1 LTNALDLSY
10 THASYTWQNPLTE
23 AYISPSSLLFI
34 DNTRFIAGTKDNIA
48 LFDIEV
54 GGGPVNEH
62 PTRKGR
68 KARKLY
74 GADTAG
80 IGGIVSSLALSGDNI
95 LAAGTY
101 NRQIGLFENA
111 GQGETVA
118 AFDLNFNDAED
129 SLLRGNGVSQLAWS
143 SCGNY
148 LFVAER
154 QSDALLVYDIRHTG
168 QRLSYVT
175 GRCAL
180 TTLKL
185 SFDVASNPEGKI
197 DIWAGGTD
205 GKIRVWCDVTS
216 REGRIEP
223 DYALHA
229 SHGEHPSL
237 SSQLTCADNQPAAV
251 SNTILSRREPM
262 LITTSGQRRNP
273 PDLVHLGNPD
283 SDSDSDSGSD
293 SSCLEESDGS
303 KNSESDSGESREGD
317 YQTVAV
323 EDSWRGPAFD
333 NVLSFWQIR

>member
-1 LTNALDLSY
+1 
-10 THASYTWQNPLTE
+10 
-23 AYISPSSLLFI
+23 
-34 DNTRFIAGTKDNIA
+34 
-48 LFDIEV
+48 
-54 GGGPVNEH
+54 
-62 PTRKGR
+62 
-68 KARKLY
+68 
-74 GADTAG
+74 

-101 NRQIGLFENA
+101 NRQVGLFENA
-111 GQGETVA
+111 GQGETIAV
-118 AFDLNFNDAED
+118 FDLKFNDAED

-143 SCGNY
+143 PCGNY

-185 SFDVASNPEGKI
+185 SFDVASNSEGKH

-205 GKIRVWCDVTS
+205 GKVRVWCDVTS

-229 SHGEHPSL
+229 SH
-237 SSQLTCADNQPAAV
+237 AAV

-262 LITTSGQRRNP
+262 LITTSGQRRSP
-273 PDLVHLGNPD
+273 SDLVHLENSD

-303 KNSESDSGESREGD
+303 KNSESDSGESHEGD
-317 YQTVAV
+317 HQNVAV
-323 EDSWRGPAFD
+323 EDSRQGPAFD
-333 NVLSFWQIR
+333 NVLSFWQIL